1 MSHSSPS
8 RAIDSS
14 DAVVD
19 KADVVSEPSSPTGSV
34 ATTAAS
40 SVIAGGGGGYN
51 AMEKGIGLGSFFMTA
66 LNAMITIGLSVPF
79 MFTTAGW
86 LSILF
91 QIIAASAIFL
101 CVLLVRACLD
111 DPKIKKYGEEHHVP
125 VFEREYA
132 FLAGYCGGKAGRAAV
147 TTVVSLEFFFTLAA
161 NIIAIG
167 TCANMLVKELS
178 IEVWIIIFA
187 ALSLSFVLLPWF
199 NEISHVMGIVGAF
212 GAVLGAAL
220 WVASSIMILPD
231 TNIEANLVPKAPYP
245 SNLITALGIAVF
257 SSGAAP
263 SLPPFYGVVKNASPK
278 KIDLCIL
285 LAQIVSVLYVFMLG
299 IAGMQIC
306 DGSCE
311 QFYLVDLLDYPS
323 SVIPSWFMYWI
334 VIVQLIRIFAM
345 SPVLLVPIMVSTEGM
360 ISSAMQRFSWGPGML
375 KHNAWRFT
383 WRVVI
388 VAAIAVISIAAQAEI
403 AYIQAIAGTLLC
415 SCDLFL
421 FPLWF
426 YLTIEQ
432 PKGYKRMLSWIG
444 VVLAVAFAIVGTVFS
459 VMGMFV

>member
-306 DGSCE
+306 DGS
-311 QFYLVDLLDYPS
+311 YYPS

>member
-91 QIIAASAIFL
+91 QIIAASALFL

-285 LAQIVSVLYVFMLG
+285 LA
-299 IAGMQIC
+299 
-306 DGSCE
+306 
-311 QFYLVDLLDYPS
+311 
-323 SVIPSWFMYWI
+323 
-334 VIVQLIRIFAM
+334 
-345 SPVLLVPIMVSTEGM
+345 
-360 ISSAMQRFSWGPGML
+360 
-375 KHNAWRFT
+375 
-383 WRVVI
+383 
-388 VAAIAVISIAAQAEI
+388 
-403 AYIQAIAGTLLC
+403 
-415 SCDLFL
+415 
-421 FPLWF
+421 
-426 YLTIEQ
+426 
-432 PKGYKRMLSWIG
+432 
-444 VVLAVAFAIVGTVFS
+444 
-459 VMGMFV
+459 